1 MNRNNRI
8 NRRNKQQGLT
18 LIEALVW
25 IILSIL
31 VIAGAAAGIAKA
43 FGANETRT
51 EADHITSIIVSTK
64 TLRSS
69 GGYGASG
76 TDLVPA
82 LIATNAIPKTMTVV
96 SGVPK
101 NAWDGT
107 VTVASTGPGFTIT
120 YPTVPQAAC
129 IELATKISRGGAVT
143 TKIGT
148 GTAIVGEVPTATAT
162 TQCASPSA
170 NSLAFTVT
178 N

>member
-1 MNRNNRI
+1 MNRI
-8 NRRNKQQGLT
+8 NRRHKQQGLT

-43 FGANETRT
+43 FGSNETRT
-51 EADHITSIIVSTK
+51 EADHITNIIVSTK

-69 GGYGASG
+69 GGYGTSG
-76 TDLVPA
+76 ANLVPS
-82 LIATNAIPKTMTVV
+82 LIATNSIPKTMPVIG
-96 SGVPK
+96 GVPK
-101 NAWDGT
+101 NAWDGS
-107 VTVASTGPGFTIT
+107 VTVVSTGAGFTVT
-120 YPTVPQAAC
+120 YPTVPQDAC

-162 TQCASPSA
+162 TQCASPTA
-170 NSLAFTVT
+170 NSLVFTV
-178 N
+178 NN